1 MSGEENDGLSGEE
14 NDGLSGEES
23 DDDSVRDGQSKHAVH
38 LNGDFPEHDI
48 LMKSNSSG
56 KYI

>member
-1 MSGEENDGLSGEE
+1 MSGEE

-23 DDDSVRDGQSKHAVH
+23 DDDSVRDGQSKDAVH